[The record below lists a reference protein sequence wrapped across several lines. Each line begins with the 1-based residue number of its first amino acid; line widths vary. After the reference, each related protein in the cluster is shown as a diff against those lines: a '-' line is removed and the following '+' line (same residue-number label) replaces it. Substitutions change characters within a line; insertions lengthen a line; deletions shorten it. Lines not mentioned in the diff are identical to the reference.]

1 LTVMTKTQ
9 FQELA
14 SELMKFGENRE
25 ELDFWV
31 KIFDDMQ
38 PDNKQ
43 IVVALMQEEL
53 KQLEHAR

>member
-1 LTVMTKTQ
+1 MTKTQ